1 MNNYLIPNLV
11 KACEIMKI
19 LADRPKG
26 ILASEV
32 ENVTQIPR
40 TTAFRILKTLCSE
53 GMAEKQGTLFFAGPG
68 LVQIGLKSLR
78 SLEIRSLSIPFLS
91 ELAAK
96 THFTAHLAIPSG
108 FQSLILEVHDSPNP
122 VRVASRSGTTVP
134 LHCSST
140 GKIFLAYRYEQEL
153 EDYFAATSLEKKTG
167 NTIVTL
173 PEMQKEIEQIKSNGF
188 AVDNHEF
195 HNDVWCLAA
204 PVRNSEGQ
212 VVAAI
217 GVTGPAAQS
226 NSKKKAE
233 ICKYVKKAARELSAE
248 LGYIA

>member
-1 MNNYLIPNLV
+1 MNNYVIPNLA

-19 LADRPKG
+19 LADRPQG
-26 ILASEV
+26 ILAAEA
-32 ENVTQIPR
+32 ENLTQIPR
-40 TTAFRILKTLCSE
+40 TTAFRILKTLCSQ
-53 GMAEKQGTLFFAGPG
+53 GMAEKRGTLFFAGPG
-68 LVQIGLKSLR
+68 LIQTGLNSLR
-78 SLEIRSLSIPFLS
+78 SLEIRSLAIPFLS
-91 ELAAK
+91 ELAVK

-140 GKIFLAYRYEQEL
+140 GKIFLAYRYEQKL
-153 EDYFAATSLEKKTG
+153 EDYFSATSPEKKTG

-173 PEMQKEIEQIKSNGF
+173 SEMQKEIERIKSDGF

-195 HNDVWCLAA
+195 HADVWCLAA
-204 PVRNSEGQ
+204 PVRDSGGQ

-226 NSKKKAE
+226 DSQKKAD
-233 ICKYVKKAARELSAE
+233 ICTYVKKAAVELSAE
-248 LGYIA
+248 LGSIE